1 MPTMKKFH
9 HLRAMK
15 DYRVTGRQRANRRI
29 EVPIG
34 HSTFSEDSKRVVL
47 QYYDEGLSLYRH
59 FLQPDNRDQ
68 NLMKVLSED
77 CTLVC
82 GFSIPGDIAY
92 VHKCQPGLQVFSLN
106 TKLFSKVPTWGDSKI
121 LRPYLEIADYDYEH
135 ECRECV
141 LKKGLSLRSWYG
153 KAQVFL

>member
-1 MPTMKKFH
+1 MPIMKKFH

-15 DYRVTGRQRANRRI
+15 DYRVTGRQMANRRI

-77 CTLVC
+77 STLVC
-82 GFSIPGDIAY
+82 GFSIP
-92 VHKCQPGLQVFSLN
+92 
-106 TKLFSKVPTWGDSKI
+106 
-121 LRPYLEIADYDYEH
+121 
-135 ECRECV
+135 
-141 LKKGLSLRSWYG
+141 
-153 KAQVFL
+153 